1 MQMCWTLENFLNNSN
16 DEGEAVVL
24 MISVRQPMPFSK
36 IICILVKMFLGRRQI
51 MFRKIVAGA
60 VGVLTL
66 TFGASQLAVAD
77 EYPKMNMRMAH
88 AFPAGWAQTKVDQWF
103 ADEVRKRSGGN
114 IRINI
119 MWAGSGGKPLEILRL
134 VQTGAVDLGAVPPS
148 YFPDDLPLTG
158 APNSLPLTFKT
169 NEEASAVMEG
179 LVKDVAAIQ
188 NELKENNIWPLFFHT
203 LNTYQPLCTKP
214 IATVSDFDGMRI
226 RSFGAYQPS
235 LWNSLGAVGVNVL
248 PAEIYEGLQRGR
260 LDCGFFSTDLYA
272 STKLYEVAKFLTSVG
287 FGPQP
292 TWPIWVNYEKWQ
304 DEYPDNVKE
313 LFMEVA
319 QEARVKSL
327 QDLAQAR
334 EGSLKMMVDNGVT
347 VVEFTEEDKMVKQ
360 APDFKQV
367 WLESMKEKGL
377 EPQAQSV
384 LEYWNKNSAQ

>member
-1 MQMCWTLENFLNNSN
+1 
-16 DEGEAVVL
+16 
-24 MISVRQPMPFSK
+24 
-36 IICILVKMFLGRRQI
+36 MFKKLTVTALSALALSFGTAP
-51 MFRKIVAGA
+51 VA
-60 VGVLTL
+60 
-66 TFGASQLAVAD
+66 LAED
-77 EYPKMNMRMAH
+77 YPKMSLRMAH

-103 ADEVRKRSGGN
+103 ADEIRKRSNGN

-119 MWAGSGGKPLEILRL
+119 MWAGAGGKPLEILRL

-169 NEEASAVMEG
+169 NKEASEVMEG
-179 LVKDVAAIQ
+179 LVAEVDAIQ
-188 NELKENNIWPLFFHT
+188 DELKKNNIWPLFFHT

-214 IATVSDFDGMRI
+214 IAKVADFEGMRI

-235 LWNSLGAVGVNVL
+235 LWDSLGAVGVNVL

-292 TWPIWVNYEKWQ
+292 TWPIWVNYEKWEN
-304 DEYPDNVKE
+304 EYPENVKT

-319 QEARVKSL
+319 NEARVKSL
-327 QDLAQAR
+327 TDVEEAR
-334 EGSLKMMVDNGVT
+334 EGSLKLMLENGVT
-347 VVEFTEEDKMVKQ
+347 VVEFTEEDQMVEQ

-367 WLESMKEKGL
+367 WLDSMKSKGL
-377 EPQAQSV
+377 GDEATSV
-384 LEYWNKNSAQ
+384 LEYWNQNSNQ